1 MGQSDLRDMKPET
14 SAGKA
19 EVWAARLQKQVTG
32 TKESERIACSM
43 NQTVEKMKPEDKLV
57 LIF

>member
-19 EVWAARLQKQVTG
+19 EVSRVSGQITQTG
-32 TKESERIACSM
+32 YR
-43 NQTVEKMKPEDKLV
+43 N
-57 LIF
+57 